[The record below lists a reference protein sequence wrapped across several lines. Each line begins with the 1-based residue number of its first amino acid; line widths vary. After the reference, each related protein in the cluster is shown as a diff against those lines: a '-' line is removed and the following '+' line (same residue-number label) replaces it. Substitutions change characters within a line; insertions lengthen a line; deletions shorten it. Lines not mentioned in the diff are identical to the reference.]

1 MTEKGSFNF
10 NRETIMKKQTP
21 QYIYLKGKITGGLR
35 ALGLSEKSEPIR
47 RGLRD
52 VLESFIAFTD
62 EVEGIARV
70 GGIKTFKTIKDSKRL
85 K

>member
-1 MTEKGSFNF
+1 MTIKGSLNL
-10 NRETIMKKQTP
+10 REAKMKKQTS

-47 RGLRD
+47 MGLRD

-62 EVEGIARV
+62 EVEGVARV
-70 GGIKTFKTIKDSKRL
+70 GGIKTFKNVKDAKRL